1 MQRYESL
8 STQSSRSL
16 TKFADWSTVQVYTK
30 VLRLVSR
37 INTKILVGNGLQDND
52 EWVDI
57 SASVSVKLG
66 QKRIA

>member
-66 QKRIA
+66 QKHIA

>member
-1 MQRYESL
+1 M